1 MSISFVVIEYKSL
14 NDVLKFK
21 ETNLSDG
28 DELIVSSNSL
38 YSKEKQNSI
47 RKEYSWAK
55 WVFNAKNGGFAYGMN
70 EGLKVAVGDVL
81 VVNTMQ
87 ATGFTKEEYALR
99 HHGGYLGSIVKG
111 NKY

>member
-1 MSISFVVIEYKSL
+1 MAVCLASCNSQAMKTK
-14 NDVLKFK
+14 D
-21 ETNLSDG
+21 
-28 DELIVSSNSL
+28 LIPIPDAAYAKGVSAPFCGT
-38 YSKEKQNSI
+38 I
-47 RKEYSWAK
+47 
-55 WVFNAKNGGFAYGMN
+55 
-70 EGLKVAVGDVL
+70 GDVL